1 MYKSAPA
8 DKMTKILSVKDE
20 NTDQKKE
27 KPRLYKESDDY
38 LLEKFESKNISY
50 KNSHLNSKNDEK

>member
-8 DKMTKILSVKDE
+8 DKITKILSVREE
-20 NTDQKKE
+20 NTEQKKE
-27 KPRLYKESDDY
+27 KSKLYKDSDDY

-50 KNSHLNSKNDEK
+50 KNSHLNSKND